1 MIPGT
6 SMKSTTNRED
16 AVNERNTGAARQS
29 RKCFRFDR
37 TAWQFSRRKNDLFR
51 QFGDVCLG
59 CPVLASSVI
68 RGSFIESESDALYP
82 KALKEG
88 YLRIYPRLDLIS
100 ALTGESTFSIRA
112 MAAMWDDLLIGIPVR
127 VLPVEQIVQL
137 QALGGLIRSRQFP
150 EDIESDLPKS
160 LKYVHDGDEK
170 RESKVDFGCAHP
182 RG

>member
-68 RGSFIESESDALYP
+68 RGSFIESESDALCP
-82 KALKEG
+82 KASKEG

-100 ALTGESTFSIRA
+100 ALTGESTFQFGPWRPCGMIYSLA
-112 MAAMWDDLLIGIPVR
+112 Y
-127 VLPVEQIVQL
+127 
-137 QALGGLIRSRQFP
+137 RSGFFLSSR
-150 EDIESDLPKS
+150 SYS
-160 LKYVHDGDEK
+160 YRRWV
-170 RESKVDFGCAHP
+170 A
-182 RG
+182 